1 MDQDQAFWAKEL
13 PHLFLVFLTVSYLQK
28 LQGQFFLLRPNKIDL
43 PNIQNIKKYRTFDI
57 LSCQIYMIHLWK
69 RKKKGQRQ
77 GSPGYPNTWH
87 SLQPPLQLMGHPS
100 KDFLLRR
107 KQGPQPSVACLG
119 ENTATS
125 EVHFNSEGNFQ
136 VNKWSQVTPLE
147 GG

>member
-1 MDQDQAFWAKEL
+1 MLKRKPGLQNPVWHSKCQQGT
-13 PHLFLVFLTVSYLQK
+13 TVWSPILETK
-28 LQGQFFLLRPNKIDL
+28 KFLLLPPLFNK
-43 PNIQNIKKYRTFDI
+43 PNIKKYRTFDI